1 MYMLLALLQMD
12 WPSDNSFGEER
23 NKRAISSMMR
33 DIGAVVVIAKKP
45 MLLYGTC
52 GYGYIEHG

>member
-1 MYMLLALLQMD
+1 MYKMLALLQMD
-12 WPSDNSFGEER
+12 WLSANSFGEER
-23 NKRAISSMMR
+23 NKRAISSMMC
-33 DIGAVVVIAKKP
+33 DIGAVVVVAKKP

>member
-23 NKRAISSMMR
+23 NRREISSMMS
-33 DIGAVVVIAKKP
+33 DIGAVVAVAKKLV
-45 MLLYGTC
+45 LLYGTC
-52 GYGYIEHG
+52 GDGYTEHG